1 MIGIVNS
8 KNMRLTA
15 LAYDMAMAG
24 LAMYAAL
31 ILRLGT
37 FEGLDNY
44 RLVGPFN
51 GLDDYNLIFG
61 AILPFVAAA
70 GASLLILGTYRTSWR
85 HASTA
90 DLTNIV
96 KAATLAVLIYT
107 PICFVVNRLYLIP
120 RTSLVLAWMVFLLVM
135 AGSRIGYRLF
145 REGHLFFERHPMRP
159 GQVPILIVGGGVD
172 AKILLLSLD
181 HGSEYYPGGV
191 LDDGVD
197 GGLLGGVPILGGIG
211 DVERVVKKFR
221 DAGDRPRKLV
231 VVDRTMP
238 AARLNA
244 LVETANRLGLT
255 VARAPDPTRFRPG
268 TSDAPDLQ
276 PISVEDLLG
285 RPQIVLDPG
294 PVHRFVAGRR
304 VLVTGAGG
312 SIGSEIVRQV
322 CAVGP
327 AAICLADASE
337 FNLYTIDAEVSE
349 QWPAIEH
356 VARVIDVRH
365 GLLIEGCF
373 ASFRPEIVF
382 HAAAL
387 KHVPLVEVNPV
398 EAIWTNAIGTRHVCD
413 AAVAVG
419 CRAMVLISTDKAVN
433 PTNVMGASKRC
444 AEGYCQALALAHA
457 RRPAAT
463 HLVAVRFG
471 NVLGSSGSVVP
482 LFERQLK
489 AGGPLTVTH
498 PDIERYFMT
507 IREAVQLVLQA
518 SALGVADTALVG
530 RVFALDMGSP
540 VKIADLARQMIRLAG
555 LQPGKDV
562 AIRFTGLRPGE
573 KLFEELFHAG
583 ERIEPTAVPRVNVAS
598 PRTPLDLP
606 AFALL
611 FDALEQACFCGRE
624 RDALRILRK
633 VVPEYEAPL
642 RPSPATFPSAAPA
655 LAVAS
660 SPKEAAMAALSG
672 SFGTTFVR
680 SGQSNPWAGQL
691 ELPLWLG
698 FDAGFEAPYE
708 KPSA

>member
-1 MIGIVNS
+1 MSTTGIANA
-8 KNMRLTA
+8 KNMRLA
-15 LAYDMAMAG
+15 VLVYDMAMAG

-37 FEGLDNY
+37 FEGLDNIS
-44 RLVGPFN
+44 LVGSFN
-51 GLDDYNLIFG
+51 GLDDSNLIFG
-61 AILPFVAAA
+61 AVLPFVAAA
-70 GASLLILGTYRTSWR
+70 GASLLILRTYRTSWR
-85 HASTA
+85 HASTT

-120 RTSLVLAWMVFLLVM
+120 RTSMVLAWMVLLLLM

-145 REGHLFFERHPMRP
+145 REGHLFFERHPMVP

-181 HGSEYYPGGV
+181 RASDYYPVGV
-191 LDDGVD
+191 LDDGVNGD
-197 GGLLGGVPILGGIG
+197 VLGGVPVLGRVS
-211 DVERVVKKFR
+211 DVERVVRAFS

-231 VVDRTMP
+231 VVDRTLPP
-238 AARLNA
+238 AQLNA
-244 LVETANRLGLT
+244 LVESANRLGLT
-255 VARAPDPTRFRPG
+255 VARAPDPTHFRPG
-268 TSDAPDLQ
+268 TSDEPELQ

-285 RPQIVLDPG
+285 RPQIVLDPE

-327 AAICLADASE
+327 AAICLVDACE
-337 FNLYTIDAEVSE
+337 FNLYMIDAEVSDK
-349 QWPAIEH
+349 WPAIER
-356 VARVIDVRH
+356 VARVMDVRH
-365 GLLIEGCF
+365 RLLIEGCF
-373 ASFRPEIVF
+373 ESFRPEIVF

-387 KHVPLVEVNPV
+387 KHVPLVEGNPI

-413 AAVAVG
+413 ATVAIG

-433 PTNVMGASKRC
+433 PTNVMGTSKRC
-444 AEGYCQALALAHA
+444 AESYCQTLALA
-457 RRPAAT
+457 RNSRPGAT
-463 HLVAVRFG
+463 RFMAVRFG

-518 SALGVADTALVG
+518 SALGDGNTTLMG

-555 LQPGKDV
+555 LQPEKDV
-562 AIRFTGLRPGE
+562 AIKFTGLRPGE
-573 KLFEELFHAG
+573 KLFEEIFHSG
-583 ERIEPTAVPRVNVAS
+583 ERIEPTSVSRVNVAS
-598 PRTPLDLP
+598 PRTHLQLP
-606 AFALL
+606 AFSLV

-624 RDALRILRK
+624 NDAIRLLRTI
-633 VVPEYEAPL
+633 VPEYQAPS
-642 RPSPATFPSAAPA
+642 RPSPAAFPSAAPA
-655 LAVAS
+655 MAVAS
-660 SPKEAAMAALSG
+660 PSREVAVAALG
-672 SFGTTFVR
+672 GDNMAVPRNQIF
-680 SGQSNPWAGQL
+680 
-691 ELPLWLG
+691 
-698 FDAGFEAPYE
+698 
-708 KPSA
+708 